1 MASKFSHLA
10 LLAIALAATCFSTP
24 GHAQK
29 KYDPGA
35 SDTEIKIGNTVAYSG
50 PASSYGTIARSEA
63 AYFKKINDEGG
74 INGRKINFISYDDA
88 NSPPKAVEQTRKL
101 VEGDEVLF
109 IFNSVGT
116 ASNTATQKYLNTKQV
131 PQLFIGTG
139 ATKWGD
145 PKHFPWTMGWQ
156 PTYQSEGRVF
166 ARYILKHHPDGKIA
180 ILWQNEDFGK
190 DYLKGF
196 KDGLGDK
203 AKSMIV
209 AEKPYEMSDPTVD
222 SQVVALKASG
232 ADIMVTFSTPKAASQ
247 TIRKIAE
254 IGWKPIHFLSSISN
268 SVGSVIRPAGFE
280 HAQGLMSNAY
290 AKDPTDSTWQDDP
303 AAKEWHA
310 FMDRYF
316 PEGDKTNSNNVFGY
330 TAAQTLVQVLKR
342 CGDDLTRANIM
353 KQAAS
358 LNDLE
363 LGMLLPGI
371 KINTGA
377 SDFFPIEQVQMMRFD
392 GESWKLFGEI
402 ITGEVGSGQSQ

>member
-1 MASKFSHLA
+1 MAPRFSHLA
-10 LLAIALAATCFSTP
+10 FLAIALVSVCLGTP
-24 GHAQK
+24 SHAQK

-35 SDTEIKIGNTVAYSG
+35 SDTEIRIGNTVAYSG

-116 ASNTATQKYLNTKQV
+116 ASNTVVQKYLNAKHV

-145 PKHFPWTMGWQ
+145 PTHFPWTMGWQ

-166 ARYILKHHPDGKIA
+166 ARYILKHHPDSKIA

-203 AKSMIV
+203 AQSMIV
-209 AEKPYEMSDPTVD
+209 AERPYELSDPTVD

-254 IGWKPIHFLSSISN
+254 IGWKPLHFLSSISN
-268 SVGSVIRPAGFE
+268 SVGSVIKPAGFD

-290 AKDPTDSTWQDDP
+290 AKDPTDPTWRDDP
-303 AAKEWHA
+303 AAKEWLASVSYTHLDVYKRQLGRVRDQA
-310 FMDRYF
+310 RRLRPRTGTHVQRLRKGPDRSDLARRSSRKGMAGF
-316 PEGDKTNSNNVFGY
+316 HGQVFSRRRQDQQQQCLRLYG
-330 TAAQTLVQVLKR
+330 
-342 CGDDLTRANIM
+342 RANSG
-353 KQAAS
+353 AG
-358 LNDLE
+358 LE
-363 LGMLLPGI
+363 AL
-371 KINTGA
+371 
-377 SDFFPIEQVQMMRFD
+377 RR
-392 GESWKLFGEI
+392 
-402 ITGEVGSGQSQ
+402 

>member
-1 MASKFSHLA
+1 MAPRFSHLA
-10 LLAIALAATCFSTP
+10 FLAMALVSVCLGTP
-24 GHAQK
+24 SHAQK

-35 SDTEIKIGNTVAYSG
+35 SDTEIRIGNTVAYSG

-101 VEGDEVLF
+101 VESDEVLF

-116 ASNTATQKYLNTKQV
+116 ASNTAVQKYLNAKHV

-145 PKHFPWTMGWQ
+145 PTHFPWTMGWQ

-166 ARYILKHHPDGKIA
+166 ARYILKHHPDSKIA

-203 AKSMIV
+203 AQSMIV
-209 AEKPYEMSDPTVD
+209 AERPYELSDPTVD

-254 IGWKPIHFLSSISN
+254 IGWKPLHFLSSISN
-268 SVGSVIRPAGFE
+268 SVGSVIKPAGFD

-290 AKDPTDSTWQDDP
+290 AKDPTDPTWRDDP
-303 AAKEWHA
+303 AAKEWLA
-310 FMDRYF
+310 FMDKYF
-316 PEGDKTNSNNVFGY
+316 PEGDKTNSNNVYGY
-330 TAAQTLVQVLKR
+330 TAAQTLVQVLRR

-353 KQAAS
+353 KQAAN
-358 LNDLE
+358 LRDLE

-371 KINTGA
+371 KINTDA

-402 ITGEVGSGQSQ
+402 ITGEVGSEQSR